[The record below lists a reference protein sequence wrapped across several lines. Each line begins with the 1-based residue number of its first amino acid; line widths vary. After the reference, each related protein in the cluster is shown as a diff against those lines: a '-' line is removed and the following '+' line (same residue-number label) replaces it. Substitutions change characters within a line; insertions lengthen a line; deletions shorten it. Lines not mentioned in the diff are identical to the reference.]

1 MCMNVPIFIFNINN
15 DFFGFNKISE
25 KLYSLILSLRQK
37 NFTTPALQTNN
48 TQYLLIQII
57 LKKI

>member
-15 DFFGFNKISE
+15 DFLVLIKFPE